1 MGAEVCWPVTVAEA
15 GLGVAQGEVRV
26 MRVQGR
32 DGRRG
37 RPGRGLSLDRIV
49 STTLELVDEEGIG
62 AATMREV
69 SSRLGVRSMSL
80 YRYVRDRDELLD
92 AVVERI
98 VGELADDPEVQ
109 LRPVDGWRPYLTGMA
124 HGVRRYARAHPHA
137 FPLVATRP
145 PSAPWVNP
153 PLRSLRWVEAM
164 LSGLAGEG
172 FSDEQVLFTY
182 RTFNGFLLGYLLL
195 ETSAMALRDPKPG
208 DGSFASTDTH
218 SDEFSSPA
226 AMATADPV
234 PGGLSPARSPG
245 QRAAIA
251 DAGSP
256 RELIDPAD
264 EIDARRFP
272 TLHRLAA
279 GLAQDQWEREF
290 ETGLAHMLDRV
301 ASFVAD
307 GSSLERG

>member
-1 MGAEVCWPVTVAEA
+1 VT
-15 GLGVAQGEVRV
+15 GAQGGHVR
-26 MRVQGR
+26 RS
-32 DGRRG
+32 

-49 STTLELVDEEGIG
+49 TTTIELVDEQGIG
-62 AATMREV
+62 AATMRGV

-80 YRYVRDRDELLD
+80 YRYVQDRDELLD

-98 VGELADDPEVQ
+98 VNELADDPEVQ

-145 PSAPWVNP
+145 PAAPWVNP

-164 LSGLAGEG
+164 LTGLAREG

-182 RTFNGFLLGYLLL
+182 RTFNSFLLGSLLL

-208 DGSFASTDTH
+208 DGSFTSTDTS
-218 SDEFSSPA
+218 SDNGGGEPGGQEA
-226 AMATADPV
+226 ADPV
-234 PGGLSPARSPG
+234 PGGLSPARSAE
-245 QRAAIA
+245 QREALEDA
-251 DAGSP
+251 DIP
-256 RELIDPAD
+256 RELLDLSD

-272 TLHRLAA
+272 TVHRLAA
-279 GLAQDQWEREF
+279 GLAQDRWDTEF
-290 ETGLAHMLDRV
+290 EKGLEDMLDRIAV
-301 ASFVAD
+301 FVAGD
-307 GSSLERG
+307 PDLGRD

>member
-1 MGAEVCWPVTVAEA
+1 VARVRA
-15 GLGVAQGEVRV
+15 GH
-26 MRVQGR
+26 GR
-32 DGRRG
+32 PR

-49 STTLELVDEEGIG
+49 TATLELVDEQGIG
-62 AATMREV
+62 AATMRAV

-80 YRYVRDRDELLD
+80 YRYVQDRDELFD

-98 VGELADDPEVQ
+98 VNELADDPEVE

-145 PSAPWVNP
+145 PTAPWVNP

-164 LSGLAGEG
+164 LTGLAVEG

-182 RTFNGFLLGYLLL
+182 RTFNSFLLGYLLL

-208 DGSFASTDTH
+208 DGSFTGTDTV
-218 SDEFSSPA
+218 SGDGGEA
-226 AMATADPV
+226 AGQSAANPV
-234 PGGLSPARSPG
+234 IGGLSPARSAG
-245 QRAAIA
+245 QREAIE

-256 RELIDPAD
+256 RELLDPAD

-272 TLHRLAA
+272 TVHRLAA
-279 GLAQDQWEREF
+279 GLAQDLWEGEF
-290 ETGLAHMLDRV
+290 ETGLEDMLDRI
-301 ASFVAD
+301 ALFVAD
-307 GSSLERG
+307 GPDLRRD

>member
-1 MGAEVCWPVTVAEA
+1 MARA
-15 GLGVAQGEVRV
+15 RV
-26 MRVQGR
+26 ERGR
-32 DGRRG
+32 PR

-49 STTLELVDEEGIG
+49 TATLELVDEQGIG
-62 AATMREV
+62 AATMRAV

-80 YRYVRDRDELLD
+80 YRYVQDRDELFD

-98 VGELADDPEVQ
+98 VNELADDPEVQ

-145 PSAPWVNP
+145 PTAPWVNP

-164 LSGLAGEG
+164 LTGLAAEG

-182 RTFNGFLLGYLLL
+182 RTFNSFLLGYLLL

-208 DGSFASTDTH
+208 DGSFTSTDTV
-218 SDEFSSPA
+218 SGDGGPA
-226 AMATADPV
+226 GQSAANPV
-234 PGGLSPARSPG
+234 IGGLSPARSAE
-245 QRAAIA
+245 QREAIEDA
-251 DAGSP
+251 DSP
-256 RELIDPAD
+256 RELLDPAD

-272 TLHRLAA
+272 TVHRLAA
-279 GLAQDQWEREF
+279 GLAQDLWEGEF
-290 ETGLAHMLDRV
+290 ETGLQDMLDRI
-301 ASFVAD
+301 AMFVTD
-307 GSSLERG
+307 GPDLRRD

>member
-1 MGAEVCWPVTVAEA
+1 VAR
-15 GLGVAQGEVRV
+15 VRV
-26 MRVQGR
+26 E
-32 DGRRG
+32 DGRPR

-49 STTLELVDEEGIG
+49 TATLELVDEQGIG
-62 AATMREV
+62 AATMRAV

-80 YRYVRDRDELLD
+80 YRYVQDRDELFD

-98 VGELADDPEVQ
+98 VNELADDPEVE

-145 PSAPWVNP
+145 PAAPWVNP

-164 LSGLAGEG
+164 LTGLAVEG

-182 RTFNGFLLGYLLL
+182 RTFNSFLLGYLLL

-208 DGSFASTDTH
+208 DGSFTGTDTV
-218 SDEFSSPA
+218 SGDGGEA
-226 AMATADPV
+226 AGQSAANPV
-234 PGGLSPARSPG
+234 IGGLNPARSAG
-245 QRAAIA
+245 QREAIE

-256 RELIDPAD
+256 RELLDPAD

-272 TLHRLAA
+272 TVHRLAA
-279 GLAQDQWEREF
+279 GLAQDLWEGEF
-290 ETGLAHMLDRV
+290 ETGLEDMLDRI
-301 ASFVAD
+301 ALFVAD
-307 GSSLERG
+307 GPDLRRD